1 MSFRNTIRLFSYAV
15 SIVAVLAA
23 YAIIG
28 NNQSAAYKTKLEAV
42 YQQSLMEL
50 SECLD
55 SIETNLT
62 KSGYAATPTM
72 MATLSEDLSSEC
84 SLAKNELSHLPIEQM
99 NLSGTYKFLSQ
110 AADYSEYLS
119 EKTRT
124 GTEISNE
131 EYENMQK
138 LLEYAKSY
146 SKSIK
151 EMVTRC
157 TNGGD
162 ITGNEVK
169 SSHSEA
175 NVASLSLDFTQAEEA
190 FSDYP
195 TLIYDGPFADA
206 VLNREPAVT
215 KDAPAKTRDEC
226 LKIAAKAL
234 YVNVDK
240 LTYSGDSNGAIPCY
254 SYTMDGYTVAVSKGG
269 GYVAYILGSGKV
281 SSQSITQ
288 ENAVNVA
295 KAYLKKLGYQ
305 DMVQTYYAVENNV
318 CVINFAYSKNNVIYY
333 SDLIK
338 VGVSL
343 ADGKIYSLEADG
355 FLTNHRERS
364 DFSMKIAEKD
374 LKSKISKYVEVIS
387 SRHCVIPKKNGKEA
401 PCVEYHCR
409 NKKTGDEVLIY
420 INTHTGEEEN
430 ILMLLYSDNGTLTK

>member
-15 SIVAVLAA
+15 CIVAVLAA

-28 NNQSAAYKTKLEAV
+28 NNQSTAYKTKLEAV

-72 MATLSEDLSSEC
+72 MATLSEDLYSEC

-110 AADYSEYLS
+110 AADYSQYLS
-119 EKTRT
+119 EKTRKSKN
-124 GTEISNE
+124 SN
-131 EYENMQK
+131 
-138 LLEYAKSY
+138 
-146 SKSIK
+146 
-151 EMVTRC
+151 
-157 TNGGD
+157 
-162 ITGNEVK
+162 
-169 SSHSEA
+169 A

-190 FSDYP
+190 FADYP

-226 LKIAAKAL
+226 LKTAAKAL
-234 YVNVDK
+234 YVNTDK

-254 SYTMDGYTVAVSKGG
+254 NYTMDGYTVAVSKGG

-281 SSQSITQ
+281 NAQSITQ
-288 ENAVNVA
+288 DNAVNVA

-318 CVINFAYSKNNVIYY
+318 CVINFAYAKNNVIYY

-355 FLTNHRERS
+355 FLTNHRERN

-374 LKSKISKYVEVIS
+374 LQKKISSHVEIIS

-409 NKKTGDEVLIY
+409 NKATGDEVLIY
-420 INTHTGEEEN
+420 INTTTGEEEN